1 MINND
6 ISLQYGGSK
15 KTFIR
20 FRQERI
26 GLVSDIESM
35 FHQVL
40 VEPRD
45 CDALRFFWWP
55 NANLSGEM
63 KEYRMVRHLFGATF
77 SPSVANFCLRKT
89 TDDHQDEFDS
99 SVLDTIKRNM
109 YVDDMMKSVE
119 NSCEAITLVEQSR
132 ELLAKG
138 GFRLTKWYS
147 NDRKVLAS
155 IPENERAKS
164 VVDLDMDKLP
174 TESALGLKWN
184 TEDDSFVWDVAEKLS
199 RFLKTEP
206 VTRRDLVSAVHPL
219 DNLISYF
226 SS

>member
-1 MINND
+1 
-6 ISLQYGGSK
+6 
-15 KTFIR
+15 
-20 FRQERI
+20 
-26 GLVSDIESM
+26 M

-55 NANLSGEM
+55 NADLTGGM
-63 KEYRMVRHLFGATF
+63 KEYRMVRHLFGATS

-89 TDDHQDEFDS
+89 TDDHQDEFDP

-147 NDRKVLAS
+147 NDREVLAS
-155 IPENERAKS
+155 ILESERAKS
-164 VVDLDMDKLP
+164 VVDLDMNKFRPKVRLVLSGIQR
-174 TESALGLKWN
+174 TIV
-184 TEDDSFVWDVAEKLS
+184 SFGTS
-199 RFLKTEP
+199 RRGYRGF
-206 VTRRDLVSAVHPL
+206 
-219 DNLISYF
+219 
-226 SS
+226 